1 MIPEIHFS
9 IVENFDPF
17 THKVLSLSAVV
28 FPSPPPPYVPR
39 SAHARS
45 PMQIVSGFLHV
56 SGRCFLAHRLQTHWT
71 ESGDHDAMART
82 TVLHS
87 LVDVDVIDT
96 TLLPPLVLSHCRHW
110 YRIQLATVCL
120 CACALDQNY
129 SISPQEGVDIQT
141 YSILVF
147 MKPRV

>member
-9 IVENFDPF
+9 IVENFDSFNCSRTMYSIPAP
-17 THKVLSLSAVV
+17 LRASICA
-28 FPSPPPPYVPR
+28 R
-39 SAHARS
+39 ARS
-45 PMQIVSGFLHV
+45 PMQVVSGFLHV
-56 SGRCFLAHRLQTHWT
+56 SGRCRLQTYRT

-87 LVDVDVIDT
+87 LVDVDVADT

-120 CACALDQNY
+120 CASALDQYY
-129 SISPQEGVDIQT
+129 SISPQEGVDIHT
-141 YSILVF
+141 Y
-147 MKPRV
+147 